1 MGASSGAGSNV
12 ETAEDIEKQMEE
24 SIKKFAAL
32 MKALELLNSLSP
44 PGFKEYFEYGAG
56 IFRGS
61 QRLVTITKGYT
72 QRLKS
77 AAEEMEKAVEVILKQ
92 KPTAA
97 AGVWA
102 AGVPDSVT
110 TFEKIH

>member
-1 MGASSGAGSNV
+1 M
-12 ETAEDIEKQMEE
+12 
-24 SIKKFAAL
+24 KK
-32 MKALELLNSLSP
+32 
-44 PGFKEYFEYGAG
+44 
-56 IFRGS
+56 
-61 QRLVTITKGYT
+61 LVTITKGYT

-77 AAEEMEKAVEVILKQ
+77 AAEEMEKEVEVILKQ

-97 AGVWA
+97 AGIWA